1 MTVTTAP
8 DAGLDATISEQQV
21 ISKIGWRL
29 MPLIIVCYFFAFFDR
44 VNISFAKAPLQ
55 ADLGL
60 SNTAYGFGASLFVVG
75 YVLLEVPSNMLLYRF
90 GARRWIARI
99 MISWGLATAAM
110 VFVHTEWQ
118 FYALRFVIG
127 AMEAGFAPGILYYLT
142 LWFPKSHRGR
152 MTSVFFLAT
161 AFSGIIGAPISGL
174 ILNYMNGL
182 HGLAG
187 WQWLFLAGGLPCVVL
202 GLVVLLRFDDSIDH
216 AKWLSNDER
225 RLISAQLDRQKSEI
239 GERSA
244 WQALL
249 MPGVLLLG
257 FIYFLIQIASYGLNF
272 WAPDLIKTAGG
283 GSASAIGFLT
293 AIPYIC
299 GAICMLIVGRLSD
312 ASGERPKFVAGLVLA
327 AAFGFLATGIFDK
340 SVPFLVGALAVLG
353 GGVVASIPTFWTLPP
368 KILTGAG
375 AASGIALINTLGQ
388 VGGIVSPVM
397 VGSVKDLT
405 GSTTP
410 ALYVIAGL
418 CVFCAVLLLTALP
431 RELRSKDFRK
441 PR

>member
-1 MTVTTAP
+1 MTITAAP
-8 DAGLDATISEQQV
+8 AVELDAEITEQKV
-21 ISKIGWRL
+21 ISKIAWRL
-29 MPLIIVCYFFAFFDR
+29 MPLIIICYFFAFFDR
-44 VNISFAKAPLQ
+44 VNISFAKASLQ
-55 ADLGL
+55 TDLGL

-75 YVLLEVPSNMLLYRF
+75 YVLLEVPSNMLLYRV

-110 VFVHTEWQ
+110 VFVRTEWQ
-118 FYALRFVIG
+118 FYGLRFLIG

-174 ILNYMNGL
+174 ILGYLSGV

-187 WQWLFLAGGLPCVVL
+187 WQWLFLAGGLPCIAL
-202 GLVVLLRFDDSIDH
+202 GLVVLLRLDDGIEH
-216 AKWLSNDER
+216 AKWLGSEER
-225 RLISAQLDRQKSEI
+225 RLISVQLDREKGEI
-239 GERSA
+239 RGHSA
-244 WQALL
+244 WRSLL

-283 GSASAIGFLT
+283 GSPSAIGFLT

-299 GAICMLIVGRLSD
+299 GAISMLVVGRLSD
-312 ASGERPKFVAGLVLA
+312 ASGERPKYVAGLILA
-327 AAFGFLATGIFDK
+327 AALGFFATGFFDK
-340 SVPFLVGALAVLG
+340 NVVFLVAALAVLG

-368 KILTGAG
+368 KILAGAG
-375 AASGIALINTLGQ
+375 AASGIALINTIGQ
-388 VGGIVSPVM
+388 LGGIVSPVM
-397 VGSVKDLT
+397 VGSVKDWT

-418 CVFCAVLLLTALP
+418 CVLCAAILLAALP
-431 RELRSKDFRK
+431 RELKSRDVGSR
-441 PR
+441 